1 MLGKGVIS
9 HVVSLH
15 GSNLDGEFHKSQG
28 KVVSVAKF
36 KSTDCLQYRTFTK
49 QCSAA
54 LSESSA

>member
-28 KVVSVAKF
+28 KVVSVGKF
-36 KSTDCLQYRTFTK
+36 VRVLTACNTGPSQ
-49 QCSAA
+49 
-54 LSESSA
+54 SSVAPH